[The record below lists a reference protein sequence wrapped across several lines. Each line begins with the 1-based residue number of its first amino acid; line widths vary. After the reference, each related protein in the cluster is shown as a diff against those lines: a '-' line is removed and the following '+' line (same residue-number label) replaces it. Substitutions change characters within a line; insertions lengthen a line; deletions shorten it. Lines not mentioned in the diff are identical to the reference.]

1 MRNAGWE
8 MAEDARPKR
17 EQKVVQAFAPAEIKV
32 TEDLVV
38 PQGSG
43 EKLGD
48 IENVKIKIE
57 KFNGASE
64 ELKTLHRLCYGR
76 VGKQTTIKKFL
87 RDFSGFASGED
98 MEKKEAVIFKLDGKM
113 IKTLLTTCDLSTSGT
128 KKENASRRNS
138 KEKTFNLKT
147 KCRMN
152 KIKPKLRP

>member
-1 MRNAGWE
+1 

-98 MEKKEAVIFKLDGKM
+98 MEKKELHAGTLEREGGGREDKVPAFQPALRSQD
-113 IKTLLTTCDLSTSGT
+113 KTRCPRVSSWSSSD
-128 KKENASRRNS
+128 
-138 KEKTFNLKT
+138 F
-147 KCRMN
+147 
-152 KIKPKLRP
+152 